1 MKQSNKVP
9 FYHNKI
15 YIFMSLAMISW
26 GVAWTNAKIVGEYLS
41 FYNLV
46 FFRFFLG
53 FISLVPFVII
63 KKSSFIKFKQFKHIV
78 IPSVLFLIYNI
89 AFFKG
94 TQLGLVGRGAILVT
108 TLNPLITV
116 IIISLIN
123 RRISKHEV
131 VGIALG
137 ILGGLII
144 MDVFHYGFMSIFD
157 NQNIYFLICAIT
169 WGLMTVSINYAQK
182 IINPYLFICLCYF
195 LTMALS
201 MPFVNVQ
208 QIIFSEL
215 DFRFYINFFFV
226 SIGAMS
232 FGTSIFMYSTPILGP
247 TKASVFIF
255 SVPFIAALTANVFL
269 NEMITLNIIIGGVLS
284 LFAVYLVNKT

>member
-1 MKQSNKVP
+1 
-9 FYHNKI
+9 
-15 YIFMSLAMISW
+15 
-26 GVAWTNAKIVGEYLS
+26 
-41 FYNLV
+41 
-46 FFRFFLG
+46 
-53 FISLVPFVII
+53 
-63 KKSSFIKFKQFKHIV
+63 
-78 IPSVLFLIYNI
+78 
-89 AFFKG
+89 
-94 TQLGLVGRGAILVT
+94 
-108 TLNPLITV
+108 
-116 IIISLIN
+116 
-123 RRISKHEV
+123 
-131 VGIALG
+131 
-137 ILGGLII
+137 
-144 MDVFHYGFMSIFD
+144 
-157 NQNIYFLICAIT
+157 
-169 WGLMTVSINYAQK
+169 
-182 IINPYLFICLCYF
+182 
-195 LTMALS
+195 MALS